1 MSKLAP
7 IAILLAASAVMA
19 GCSKNY
25 TAYALTST
33 GSLIQ
38 FSTNNPS
45 SINSTVTVTLASPI
59 VSGDTVVRMAAQ
71 PGTTTL
77 YCITADGYLCTIDAG
92 TGAATLVGTQ
102 PFTENLGNGSNTT
115 KLTNPVISFDPVG
128 GDLRVI
134 SSGFNLLV
142 DLTGTN
148 PAIAESQVGYDSS
161 DGNHGTAPALGGIA
175 YQNPV
180 TGASTTTLYALDSA
194 TSSLVRIG
202 DANVGNPTS
211 PNTGDMHTIGSLN
224 ASLSVT
230 NTGFAIGPSDGK
242 GYASLQNGSAPI
254 LYTVDLGAGTLASL
268 GTIGDGTLTITS
280 LVINP

>member
-1 MSKLAP
+1 MSKLAR
-7 IAILLAASAVMA
+7 IAFLLAATAVMA
-19 GCSKNY
+19 GCEKDY

-38 FSTNNPS
+38 FSTKNPS
-45 SINSTVTVTLASPI
+45 SISSTVQVTLSNPV
-59 VSGDTVVRMAAQ
+59 VSNDAVVRMAAQ
-71 PGTTTL
+71 PGTQTL
-77 YCITADGYLCTIDAG
+77 YCITASGYLCTIDAG
-92 TGAATLVGTQ
+92 SGAATLVGTV

-142 DLTGTN
+142 DLSGD
-148 PAIAESQVGYDSS
+148 PATAESQVGYDGS
-161 DGNHGTAPALGGIA
+161 DTNHGIAPSLGGIA

-180 TGASTTTLYALDSA
+180 TGAGSTTLYALDSA

-202 DANVGNPTS
+202 DANVSLPDS
-211 PNTGDMHTIGSLN
+211 SNTGDMHTIGPLN
-224 ASLSVT
+224 ANLSNT
-230 NTGFAIGPSDGK
+230 NTGFAIGPSDGQ
-242 GYASLQNGSAPI
+242 GYASLQDGSAPI
-254 LYTVDLGAGTLASL
+254 LYTVDLSAGSVTSL
-268 GTIGDGTLTITS
+268 GTIGDGTLTIVS